1 MNFLIRD
8 KGVDIT
14 KPHIVKRSSDGKYA
28 IRKQGG
34 GPGEF
39 IYAEIRG
46 EFHRGR
52 LDKIDTVTG
61 ITEWF
66 PPKNALMYGALSAST
81 MIECWTNNIRGLRKI
96 LNYTE
101 EVIEGV
107 MK

>member
-39 IYAEIRG
+39 SYAEIRG
-46 EFHRGR
+46 TFHSSR
-52 LDKIDTVTG
+52 LDKIDAVIG
-61 ITEWF
+61 VTEWY
-66 PPKNALMYGALSAST
+66 PSKKALMYGALPVST
-81 MIECWTNNIRGLRKI
+81 TIECWTNNLRGLRKI

-107 MK
+107 RK

>member
-28 IRKQGG
+28 IRKQAGVS
-34 GPGEF
+34 GEF
-39 IYAEIRG
+39 SYAEIRG
-46 EFHRGR
+46 KFHSSR
-52 LDKIDTVTG
+52 LDKIDAVTG
-61 ITEWF
+61 ITEWY
-66 PPKNALMYGALSAST
+66 PPKKTLMYGALSAST
-81 MIECWTNNIRGLRKI
+81 AIECWTNNLRGLRKI

-107 MK
+107 RK